1 MKTLRKTRRAPARS
15 ARKRRIRSGHVTLRT
30 VGLSRRRESRNRSR
44 VGGRKRENHLLDA
57 RYISAVRK
65 FDEAARAF
73 RSQKYGK
80 ARELFE
86 KLASG
91 EVREVAERARVH
103 LQLCHQKL
111 SAPAPRPKNAE
122 EYYTLGVGAL
132 NARNLRAAI
141 EHLGKADKLA
151 PNQEHIRYALA
162 TAHALEGN
170 TGAALEQLKSAI
182 TLRPA
187 NRIQARHDE
196 DLAGLAA
203 DPRFRHLVY
212 MQGS

>member
-1 MKTLRKTRRAPARS
+1 M
-15 ARKRRIRSGHVTLRT
+15 
-30 VGLSRRRESRNRSR
+30 
-44 VGGRKRENHLLDA
+44 
-57 RYISAVRK
+57 RK

-73 RSQKYGK
+73 RNQKYEK
-80 ARELFE
+80 AKELFN

-103 LQLCHQKL
+103 LQLCNQKL
-111 SAPAPRPKNAE
+111 GAPASRPKTAE

-132 NARNLRAAI
+132 NLRNLREAI

-162 TAHALEGN
+162 TAHALKGN
-170 TGAALEQLKSAI
+170 TGAALEQLQSAI

-203 DPRFRHLVY
+203 DPRFRRLVY
-212 MQGS
+212 LPSS

>member
-1 MKTLRKTRRAPARS
+1 MKPSR
-15 ARKRRIRSGHVTLRT
+15 RSGN
-30 VGLSRRRESRNRSR
+30 GRSR
-44 VGGRKRENHLLDA
+44 AGGTVRKREEHHIDA
-57 RYISAVRK
+57 QYLSAVRR

-73 RSQKYGK
+73 WNQNYEK
-80 ARELFE
+80 AKELFD

-103 LQLCHQKL
+103 LQLCNQKL
-111 SAPAPRPKNAE
+111 GGPAPRPKTAE
-122 EYYTLGVGAL
+122 EYYTLGVGAV
-132 NARNLRAAI
+132 NARNLHEAI
-141 EHLGKADKLA
+141 EHLGRADKLA

-170 TGAALEQLKSAI
+170 AGAALEHLKSAI

-203 DPRFRHLVY
+203 DPRFRRLVGL
-212 MQGS
+212 QSS